1 MQLKKWF
8 QRKFDY
14 FFHRKTFKI
23 LDNMPIGVLDVN
35 IEGEIFYA
43 NKIMTK
49 ELPFL
54 KKTKHTSIFRI
65 IDKDFWNFLIDQ
77 LKNDEIVSSYQK
89 KINNRIYQLTIKKI
103 NSSSSI
109 SYLLFFTDR
118 TKEIE
123 YESKIE
129 EIMTDLELTVK
140 KRTRSAEI
148 FKELLSKITSID
160 SKINNEN
167 YYLTQL
173 FNIGVDLIEKVDAG
187 AVYLFEKGKVNF
199 IYTLGHS
206 KMVLNKSNISVLDFE
221 FPTRK
226 LRYVKNITKQTSE
239 KFNRENKADK
249 LIDYQKGVIPIK
261 ETIIIGLEHNN
272 RIIGGMTYEI
282 STTRKVSFSEEDK
295 EFFRVLASVFNSYYS
310 NFKFVEEQELIMNEE
325 KALLKNELMID
336 DLTGISNKKHFN
348 ELLEK
353 QWNISKLKKENV
365 SIIMMDIDYFKLFN
379 DYYGHVKGDFVL
391 KEVAKA
397 LKLREDDIVAR
408 YGGEEFIALFNGL
421 EHDSVMEIAERIRES
436 VELLNIENFKVESNR
451 KLTISLGVATTNKFN
466 EMEPIELIN
475 KADKKLYS
483 SKKSGR
489 NKVTGISIIN

>member
-1 MQLKKWF
+1 MQLKNWLLEKLN
-8 QRKFDY
+8 Y

-35 IEGEIFYA
+35 VEGEIFYA

-49 ELPFL
+49 EFPFL
-54 KKTKHTSIFRI
+54 KDTKRYSIYRI
-65 IDKDFWNFLIDQ
+65 IDKAFWDFLIDQ

-89 KINNRIYQLTIKKI
+89 KINDKIYQLTVKKI
-103 NSSSSI
+103 NTRNSI

-118 TKEIE
+118 TKEIK
-123 YESKIE
+123 YEIKIE

-140 KRTRSAEI
+140 KRTRSAEV

-167 YYLTQL
+167 YYLTKL
-173 FNIGVDLIEKVDAG
+173 FSIGVDLIDKVDAG
-187 AVYLFEKGKVNF
+187 AIYLFKKGKVKF

-206 KMVLNKSNISVLDFE
+206 KSVLNRSNISVLDFE
-221 FPTRK
+221 FPTRR
-226 LRYVKNITKQTSE
+226 LRYVKNITKQTSD
-239 KFNRENKADK
+239 KFNRENKVEK
-249 LIDYQKGVIPIK
+249 MKDYQKGVIPIK

-282 STTRKVSFSEEDK
+282 STTSDESFSEEDK

-310 NFKFVEEQELIMNEE
+310 NFKFVEEQELLMNEE
-325 KALLKNELMID
+325 KELLKNELMID

-353 QWNISKLKKENV
+353 QWSRSKIKKENI
-365 SIIMMDIDYFKLFN
+365 SIVMIDIDYFKLFN

-421 EHDSVMEIAERIRES
+421 KHDSVMEIAERIRENI
-436 VELLNIENFKVESNR
+436 ELLNIENYKVENNR
-451 KLTISLGVATTNKFN
+451 KLTISLGVATTNKLD
-466 EMEPIELIN
+466 EIEPIDLIK
-475 KADKKLYS
+475 KADKNLYA
-483 SKKSGR
+483 SKKTGR
-489 NKVTGISIIN
+489 NKVTGTSDVK